1 MNEDQLTRALIEN
14 FLRDRQQPMP
24 SLSPE
29 QQEALAK
36 LVQGSMSHK
45 TRVDPDANNMTTTPS
60 ITGRTRFHRQLGLD
74 GPSDR
79 FADGFLEG
87 YVPPGKNEGENS
99 FFSRMNRVADESEQE
114 FMKNNPRYRS
124 VSRNLPFNQR

>member
-1 MNEDQLTRALIEN
+1 MNEDQLTRALTEN

-36 LVQGSMSHK
+36 LVQGSMSNK
-45 TRVDPDANNMTTTPS
+45 
-60 ITGRTRFHRQLGLD
+60 LGLEQ
-74 GPSDR
+74 PSQSAGR
-79 FADGFLEG
+79 NVRLIRNL
-87 YVPPGKNEGENS
+87 YKNFDKMDQVS
-99 FFSRMNRVADESEQE
+99 DESEQE
-114 FMKNNPRYRS
+114 FIRNNPRYRS

>member
-1 MNEDQLTRALIEN
+1 MNEDRLTRALTEN
-14 FLRDRQQPMP
+14 FLRDRLQPMP

-45 TRVDPDANNMTTTPS
+45 
-60 ITGRTRFHRQLGLD
+60 LGLEQ
-74 GPSDR
+74 PSQSAGR
-79 FADGFLEG
+79 NVRLIRNL
-87 YVPPGKNEGENS
+87 YKNFDKMDQVS
-99 FFSRMNRVADESEQE
+99 DESEQE
-114 FMKNNPRYRS
+114 FIRNNPRYRS

>member
-1 MNEDQLTRALIEN
+1 MNEDQLTRALTEN

-45 TRVDPDANNMTTTPS
+45 TRVDPDAPTLPLPLLRKKLSGYGHGAPIFNLPYSDKIQKAS
-60 ITGRTRFHRQLGLD
+60 IYGQMD
-74 GPSDR
+74 QVS
-79 FADGFLEG
+79 
-87 YVPPGKNEGENS
+87 
-99 FFSRMNRVADESEQE
+99 DESEQE
-114 FMKNNPRYRS
+114 WIENNPRYRS
-124 VSRNLPFNQR
+124 VNRNLPFNQR

>member
-1 MNEDQLTRALIEN
+1 MNEDQLTRALTQN

-45 TRVDPDANNMTTTPS
+45 TRVDPDAPTYPFEDVTLRKKLGGKMP
-60 ITGRTRFHRQLGLD
+60 FHLTDYPDWIQKRSVYGQMD
-74 GPSDR
+74 KVS
-79 FADGFLEG
+79 
-87 YVPPGKNEGENS
+87 
-99 FFSRMNRVADESEQE
+99 DESEQE
-114 FMKNNPRYRS
+114 WIENNPRYRS

>member
-1 MNEDQLTRALIEN
+1 MNEDQLTRALTEN

-36 LVQGSMSHK
+36 LVQGSMSNK
-45 TRVDPDANNMTTTPS
+45 
-60 ITGRTRFHRQLGLD
+60 LGLEQ
-74 GPSDR
+74 PSQSAGRNVRLIRD
-79 FADGFLEG
+79 L
-87 YVPPGKNEGENS
+87 YKNFDKMDQVS
-99 FFSRMNRVADESEQE
+99 DESEQE
-114 FMKNNPRYRS
+114 FIRNNPRYRS

>member
-1 MNEDQLTRALIEN
+1 MNEDQLTRALTEN
-14 FLRDRQQPMP
+14 FLRDRLQPMP

-45 TRVDPDANNMTTTPS
+45 
-60 ITGRTRFHRQLGLD
+60 LGLEQ
-74 GPSDR
+74 PSQSAGR
-79 FADGFLEG
+79 NVRLIRNL
-87 YVPPGKNEGENS
+87 YKNFDKMDQVS
-99 FFSRMNRVADESEQE
+99 DESEQE
-114 FMKNNPRYRS
+114 FIRNNPRYRS